1 MTDGNDSQIT
11 PATNTAAAD
20 VPQPAA
26 PQPPAPQ
33 PPDPTSEPVVELS
46 TADPVPEE
54 G

>member
-11 PATNTAAAD
+11 PATDTAAAD
-20 VPQPAA
+20 VPAA
-26 PQPPAPQ
+26 PPAPQ
-33 PPDPTSEPVVELS
+33 PPDPTSEPVLELS